1 MSEVLVAAVQ
11 AAPVFL
17 DKAATLDKA
26 RTLIKEA
33 AELGAGLVVF
43 PESFVPAYPDWVWRT
58 PAWSSQANELYGLL
72 LENAVDM
79 SGPDGD
85 FLAQAAR
92 DHGVHLSM
100 GVTERFGSTLYC
112 TLTLHGP
119 DGSLLRHHR
128 KLMPTGGERLAWG
141 YGDGSTLG
149 VVDTPIGRIGGL
161 ICWEN
166 YMPLAR
172 AAIYAQ
178 GVEIYLAPTWDTSDV
193 WVPTLQHIAKE
204 GQTYV
209 VGCCQAIRSADFPDG
224 VPGRDELWAEDE
236 WLARGLST
244 IVGPGGNILAGPLE
258 EKEGIVS
265 AVVDV
270 SRCASGRGRFDPSG
284 HYSRPDVFQLRVDTA
299 PKRPVTTHSPD
310 PDAQFPPED

>member
-17 DKAATLDKA
+17 DKSATLEKA
-26 RTLIKEA
+26 RSLVKEA
-33 AELGAGLVVF
+33 ADLGAALLVF

-58 PAWSSQANELYGLL
+58 PAWSSPANELYGLL
-72 LENAVDM
+72 LENAVVVP
-79 SGPDGD
+79 GPDGD

-92 DHGVHLSM
+92 DHGVHLAM
-100 GVTERFGSTLYC
+100 GVTERHGSTLYN
-112 TLTLHGP
+112 TLLLYGP
-119 DGSLLRHHR
+119 DGSLLKHHR
-128 KLMPTGGERLAWG
+128 KLMPTGGERLIWG

-149 VVDTPIGRIGGL
+149 AVDTAIGRIGGL

-172 AAIYAQ
+172 AALYAQ
-178 GVEIYLAPTWDTSDV
+178 DVEIYLAPTWDTSDV

-209 VGCCQAIRSADFPDG
+209 IGCCQAIRSSDLPDDA
-224 VPGRDELWAEDE
+224 PGRTKLWAEDE

-265 AVVDV
+265 AVIDV
-270 SRCASGRGRFDPSG
+270 SRCAEGRSRFDPTG
-284 HYSRPDVFQLRVDTA
+284 HYSRPDVFQLHVDTT
-299 PKRPVTTHSPD
+299 PKRPVTMRE
-310 PDAQFPPED
+310 QVEPEGTL

>member
-1 MSEVLVAAVQ
+1 VSEVLVAAVQ

-26 RTLIKEA
+26 RSLIEEA
-33 AELGAGLVVF
+33 ADLGAGLVVF

-58 PAWSSQANELYGLL
+58 PAWSSVANELYRLL
-72 LENAVDM
+72 LDDAVVVP
-79 SGPDGD
+79 GPDGD

-92 DHGVHLSM
+92 DHGIHLAM
-100 GVTERFGSTLYC
+100 GVTERFGSTLYN
-112 TLTLHGP
+112 TLLLHGP
-119 DGSLLRHHR
+119 DGSLLKHHR
-128 KLMPTGGERLAWG
+128 KLMPTGGERLVWG
-141 YGDGSTLG
+141 YGDGSALG

-178 GVEIYLAPTWDTSDV
+178 DVEIYLAPTWDTSDV

-204 GQTYV
+204 GQTFV
-209 VGCCQAIRSADFPDG
+209 VGCCQAIRSGDLPD
-224 VPGRDELWAEDE
+224 VPGRTELWAEDE

-270 SRCASGRGRFDPSG
+270 ARCASGRGRFDPTG
-284 HYSRPDVFQLRVDTA
+284 HYSRPDVFRLEVDTT
-299 PKRPVTTHSPD
+299 PRRPLTFRHGD
-310 PDAQFPPED
+310 PGAQPAQD

>member
-17 DKAATLDKA
+17 DKSATLEKA
-26 RTLIKEA
+26 RSLVKEA
-33 AELGAGLVVF
+33 ADLGAALVVF

-58 PAWSSQANELYGLL
+58 PAWSTPANELYRLL
-72 LENAVDM
+72 LKNAVEVP
-79 SGPDGD
+79 GPDGD
-85 FLAQAAR
+85 FLAQTAR
-92 DHGVHLSM
+92 DHGVHLAM
-100 GVTERFGSTLYC
+100 GVTERHGSTLYN
-112 TLTLHGP
+112 TLLLLGP
-119 DGSLLRHHR
+119 DGSLLKHHR
-128 KLMPTGGERLAWG
+128 KLMPTGGERLIWG

-149 VVDTPIGRIGGL
+149 AVDTAVGRIGAL

-172 AAIYAQ
+172 AALYAQ
-178 GVEIYLAPTWDTSDV
+178 DVEIYLAPTWDTSDV

-209 VGCCQAIRSADFPDG
+209 IGCCQAIRSSDLPDD
-224 VPGRDELWAEDE
+224 VPGRAKLWAEDE

-244 IVGPGGNILAGPLE
+244 IVAPGGNILAGPLE

-265 AVVDV
+265 AVIDV
-270 SRCASGRGRFDPSG
+270 TRCASARGMFDPTG
-284 HYSRPDVFQLRVDTA
+284 HYSRPDVFRLHVDTT
-299 PKRPVTTHSPD
+299 PKRPVTLHEHVE
-310 PDAQFPPED
+310 PEESA

>member
-1 MSEVLVAAVQ
+1 MSEVMVAAVQ

-33 AELGAGLVVF
+33 ADQGASLVVF

-58 PAWSSQANELYGLL
+58 KPFSSMANQLYGLL
-72 LENAVDM
+72 VEQALDM
-79 SGPDGD
+79 SGPDGE
-85 FLAQAAR
+85 FLAEAAR

-100 GVTERFGSTLYC
+100 GVTERYGSTLYN

-119 DGSLLRHHR
+119 DGRLLRHHR
-128 KLMPTGGERLAWG
+128 KLMPTGGERLVWG

-149 VVDTPIGRIGGL
+149 VADTPIGRIGGL

-172 AAIYAQ
+172 AALYAQ
-178 GVEIYLAPTWDTSDV
+178 DVQIYVAPTWDTSDV

-209 VGCCQAIRSADFPDG
+209 IGCCQAIRSRDLSDD
-224 VPGRDELWAEDE
+224 VPGRATIWAEDE
-236 WLARGLST
+236 VLARGLST
-244 IVGPGGNILAGPLE
+244 IVGPGGSILAGPLE
-258 EKEGIVS
+258 DKEGIVS
-265 AVVDV
+265 AVIDV
-270 SRCASGRGRFDPSG
+270 SRCASGRGMFDPTG
-284 HYSRPDVFQLRVDTA
+284 HYSRPDVFRLHVDTT
-299 PKRPVTTHSPD
+299 PKRPVTMRE
-310 PDAQFPPED
+310 QVEPEETV